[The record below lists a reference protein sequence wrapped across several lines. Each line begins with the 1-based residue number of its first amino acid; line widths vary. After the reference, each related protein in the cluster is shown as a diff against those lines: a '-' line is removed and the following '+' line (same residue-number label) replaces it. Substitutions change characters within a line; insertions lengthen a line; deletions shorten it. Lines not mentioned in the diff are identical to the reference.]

1 MGNIKSKNIGS
12 VYVSPYISKLTL
24 EKTMVYNDLLIIYL
38 KPYKKL
44 NVTKFNTE
52 NININIKLKDKKLNF
67 NIIME
72 KENNIIIKNNKITR
86 YNSDSN
92 VLYENNHYI
101 CVNKK
106 NFIKKIVCITKNN
119 I

>member
-67 NIIME
+67 NII
-72 KENNIIIKNNKITR
+72 IKNNKITR